1 MNENQDKEQ
10 ELELKEEAEYSE
22 QILETKK
29 KQEEIAIKRDQASS
43 FRTSDPETLEFKE
56 NEPFYRNPLTNIIEN
71 DELFYI
77 LVELPGL
84 DKRNVKISLQ
94 NEILELIGEKTLKD
108 KDKKEKEKKE
118 EKKDKDKKEKKDEK
132 KEKDKKKEK
141 IKEIKGDYLRRD
153 FWSTSFYR
161 SFHLPE
167 DIDPEGIDA
176 IFKNGILQLK
186 IPKKSA
192 KLSAKQVID
201 IK

>member
-10 ELELKEEAEYSE
+10 ELELKEEVENSE

-29 KQEEIAIKRDQASS
+29 KQKEIAIKRDQASS
-43 FRTSDPETLEFKE
+43 FRTSDPETLEFKD
-56 NEPFYRNPLTNIIEN
+56 NEPYYRNPLINIIEN
-71 DELFYI
+71 DELYYI

-84 DKRNVKISLQ
+84 DKKNVTISLQ
-94 NEILELIGEKTLKD
+94 DGILELIGEKTIKNKD
-108 KDKKEKEKKE
+108 KKE
-118 EKKDKDKKEKKDEK
+118 EKKEKEKKEKKDEK
-132 KEKDKKKEK
+132 KDKDKKKEK
-141 IKEIKGDYLRRD
+141 IKEIKGDYLRRE

-176 IFKNGILQLK
+176 SFKNGILQLK
-186 IPKKSA
+186 IPKMTA
-192 KLSAKQVID
+192 KISDKQVID

>member
-10 ELELKEEAEYSE
+10 ELELKEEVENSE

-29 KQEEIAIKRDQASS
+29 KQKEIAIKRDQASS
-43 FRTSDPETLEFKE
+43 FRTSDPETLEFKD
-56 NEPFYRNPLTNIIEN
+56 NEPYYRNPLINIIEN
-71 DELFYI
+71 DELYYI

-84 DKRNVKISLQ
+84 DKKNVTISLQ
-94 NEILELIGEKTLKD
+94 DGILELIGEKTIKTKD
-108 KDKKEKEKKE
+108 KKE
-118 EKKDKDKKEKKDEK
+118 EKKEKEKKEKKDEK
-132 KEKDKKKEK
+132 KDKDKKKEK
-141 IKEIKGDYLRRD
+141 IKEIKGDYLRRE

-176 IFKNGILQLK
+176 SFKNGILQLK
-186 IPKKSA
+186 IPKMTA
-192 KLSAKQVID
+192 KISDKQVID